1 MVLRPYKDA
10 PGCQLCLTEWPSP
23 VDYLPEDVVPKVVC
37 QALGGSSVEI
47 ICEQTHVSNSHE
59 PGIGCCNNVNMVDY
73 ELYGMNNANLEFGTV
88 WICKMAYLPI
98 SDVSQL

>member
-1 MVLRPYKDA
+1 
-10 PGCQLCLTEWPSP
+10 
-23 VDYLPEDVVPKVVC
+23 
-37 QALGGSSVEI
+37 
-47 ICEQTHVSNSHE
+47 
-59 PGIGCCNNVNMVDY
+59 MVDY